1 MIFDQNSLAPMGK
14 KEIKNFCSLIITA
27 TDERERER
35 ESASFSSS
43 SRLFYIWGPR
53 IAYVR

>member
-27 TDERERER
+27 TDERERE
-35 ESASFSSS
+35 SASFSSS